1 MGYACSVLLVEMGG
15 GEELSVT
22 FKWATLVLGIYPKRK
37 LSKIINQKEY
47 YSSNIIARKLEGTD

>member
-22 FKWATLVLGIYPKRK
+22 YKRVLGIYPKKK

-47 YSSNIIARKLEGTD
+47 YSSNIIARKLEGVE